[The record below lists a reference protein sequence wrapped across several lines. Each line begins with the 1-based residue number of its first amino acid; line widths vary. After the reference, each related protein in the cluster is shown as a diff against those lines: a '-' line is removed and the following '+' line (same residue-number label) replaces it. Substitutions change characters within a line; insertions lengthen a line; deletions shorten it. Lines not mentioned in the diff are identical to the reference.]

1 MESRPSGSKS
11 PVGRGKKVR
20 DAVLAATRRELRE
33 AGYAALSVENVA
45 RRAGV
50 HKTTVYRRWN
60 DRESLIVDAVS
71 EEIGEDIPIPDT
83 GALESDLRSLAR
95 AFVRWATSDT
105 GRAVLAT
112 LLSDA
117 VRIPEIAEANSRMF
131 QDRLRRAR
139 PVVERAAERGEI
151 PPGTVPGEVIR
162 MLVAP
167 LYLRLLVTGEPVDEP
182 VADRAASVAWRAAAA
197 GWLNG

>member
-1 MESRPSGSKS
+1 MTSEVDKPRRAP
-11 PVGRGKKVR
+11 GRGKKVR

-33 AGYAALSVENVA
+33 TGYAGLSVENVA

-50 HKTTVYRRWN
+50 HKTTVYRRWT

-83 GALESDLRSLAR
+83 GAFEADLRALAR
-95 AFVRWATSDT
+95 AFVRWASSDP
-105 GRAVLAT
+105 GRAILAT

-117 VRIPEIAEANSRMF
+117 VRIPEIAEVRRRIF
-131 QDRLRRAR
+131 EVRLQRAR
-139 PVVERAAERGEI
+139 PVVERAIERGEV

-162 MLVAP
+162 TLVAP
-167 LYLRLLVTGEPVDEP
+167 LYLRVLVTGEPADEEA
-182 VADRAASVAWRAAAA
+182 ADRAASIAAGAAAA
-197 GWLNG
+197 GALV